1 MPGGLD
7 SKRYVSDSG
16 LYWRCI
22 IFGEHRCNRQKKTE
36 ALLVPSNEIG
46 VQVNAET
53 KRMFVFM
60 HRMWDRM
67 TTQILWKGATIEK
80 NKVALK
86 KKLIV
91 D

>member
-1 MPGGLD
+1 
-7 SKRYVSDSG
+7 
-16 LYWRCI
+16 
-22 IFGEHRCNRQKKTE
+22 
-36 ALLVPSNEIG
+36 